1 MTQDHAA
8 GRFLCEKNMSFTKLD
23 SGIVNSSIWSEPVA
37 TRVLWITILS
47 MSDETGF
54 VSTSVPGLMRAANIS
69 KEEFGIGIK
78 SLESPDVYSRT
89 EAHEGRRIEKVEGGW
104 IILNY
109 MKYREREDRDAHR
122 EYMRKWRDKK
132 NCELTVN
139 HSESQNITVES
150 PSASVSASASSSV
163 LNTNTIEKFSVPTIE
178 DITDYINS
186 HGYVVDAQAFYAY
199 YVSNGWKV
207 GRNPMKSW
215 KAAIVT
221 WQKNNYG
228 GKNG

>member
-1 MTQDHAA
+1 M
-8 GRFLCEKNMSFTKLD
+8 
-23 SGIVNSSIWSEPVA
+23 
-37 TRVLWITILS
+37 
-47 MSDETGF
+47 
-54 VSTSVPGLMRAANIS
+54 
-69 KEEFGIGIK
+69 
-78 SLESPDVYSRT
+78 
-89 EAHEGRRIEKVEGGW
+89 
-104 IILNY
+104 
-109 MKYREREDRDAHR
+109 
-122 EYMRKWRDKK
+122 
-132 NCELTVN
+132 
-139 HSESQNITVES
+139 
-150 PSASVSASASSSV
+150 
-163 LNTNTIEKFSVPTIE
+163 PTIE